1 MDPALN
7 YLHKMAE
14 GQLERTIPSK
24 IIVSNL
30 ERNEENKCQC
40 CDNLEAEL
48 HKAKQDILSYEEI
61 IKILLE
67 KQPNPQLKPMKACD
81 HLTEEG
87 SFYPVS
93 RGSSNK
99 ASSQLRN
106 NLIQII
112 PTANKFGILANLNN
126 VSETLSASFKRD
138 ITSNNSKKKIQKKT
152 QGPNSSKARTQRV
165 ILIGD
170 SHVRNCATDLQ
181 HNLDRKYQ
189 VSSFAKPGAIMEEI
203 VNTVRE
209 DIQTLTL

>member
-1 MDPALN
+1 
-7 YLHKMAE
+7 MAE

-40 CDNLEAEL
+40 CDNLKAEL

-67 KQPNPQLKPMKACD
+67 KQPNPQLKPMKAGD
-81 HLTEEG
+81 HLTEKG

-93 RGSSNK
+93 RGGSNK

-112 PTANKFGILANLNN
+112 PAANKFGILANLND
-126 VSETLSASFKRD
+126 VSETLSAAFKRD
-138 ITSNNSKKKIQKKT
+138 ITSNNSKKIQKKT
-152 QGPNSSKARTQRV
+152 QGPNS
-165 ILIGD
+165 
-170 SHVRNCATDLQ
+170 
-181 HNLDRKYQ
+181 
-189 VSSFAKPGAIMEEI
+189 
-203 VNTVRE
+203 
-209 DIQTLTL
+209 